1 MECDLYFGSQGRV
14 LAVLEWVEVVEAELV
29 GWCGP
34 ALVPCP
40 ASTPHPHTG
49 GPRPTVSHIN
59 NQGHSNQA
67 ATQEVWYDRTP
78 LLVVVQDDW

>member
-40 ASTPHPHTG
+40 ASTPHPHTVPDPQSRISITRG
-49 GPRPTVSHIN
+49 ILTRQQLRRCGMTGLH
-59 NQGHSNQA
+59 
-67 ATQEVWYDRTP
+67 Y
-78 LLVVVQDDW
+78 L